1 MVWDIRP
8 PPPRPFLRKVSD
20 VLYLSKHYENIA
32 ARYKIKPYKKCSF
45 YEHLMAKQR
54 HEGFYIYQQT
64 VDYENVFSLINQTQ
78 LDKIQSQ
85 TILNYSTFKIR
96 IQKRLDNEFMIQ
108 WEDYKNGWF
117 PILEFINN
125 PKPKIYNSLTETQT
139 AIKEIYS
146 EIKKYLDSQ
155 IAEKQQEK
163 QIEIRESTPWRTI
176 QYNFPDN
183 ITVNV

>member
-1 MVWDIRP
+1 MVWNIKQ

-32 ARYKIKPYKKCSF
+32 ARCQIKPYKKCSF
-45 YEHLMAKQR
+45 YEYLMAKQR

-108 WEDYKNGWF
+108 WEDH
-117 PILEFINN
+117 
-125 PKPKIYNSLTETQT
+125 KIDGFL
-139 AIKEIYS
+139 
-146 EIKKYLDSQ
+146 
-155 IAEKQQEK
+155 
-163 QIEIRESTPWRTI
+163 
-176 QYNFPDN
+176 F
-183 ITVNV
+183 